1 MSSSSSSSSLN
12 DKILNTLL
20 LIFNNNT
27 LQLTSP
33 QIIES
38 FQSLIND
45 NIQNA
50 KSLTFI
56 FQQIQNQ
63 ILNLKGIQKKDIITL
78 IPYIIKTN
86 PKQLLPYTDKII
98 SLYQS
103 CISEDSSKLFTYI
116 SKSFGETSKIIINAN
131 HTSNFL
137 LNSSLDT
144 NENMFSNEL
153 INIYNQL
160 KSFCM
165 NNIKHNNR
173 YNQICGTLCLTSFI
187 ENCAYNYTNQNNLKS
202 IWELL
207 IYQITNNNF
216 YAKLELLNC
225 FISLIFSSEERF
237 CPFASM
243 TLYKIFDYITDED
256 WLKRKLALN
265 IVYTLVFYCGEEI
278 KPLKGYINKFLAER
292 SEDNVKEVKEVC
304 IEIMK
309 LLENA
314 KVSHSERLLLSEQ
327 KGKKTLTH
335 NRKSSEGTRSLMTLS
350 NNNTNHSYIMNN
362 STISHNSSST
372 AKTSRKYYSVISKSA
387 QKEKKSTSKL
397 LKSNN
402 NNNVYDSILK
412 VQDDQGRVIVQ
423 LQTNIK
429 EIEKKY
435 KEDVMLKEMRLKKEL
450 DAYVKNCNYEEA
462 FRCVV
467 ELRSVKKM
475 DYVVKNYIMNGNERD
490 DEEIISKDVMK
501 GLLEVFV
508 EDMMKCH
515 SLEML
520 ACFFKENVVDRK
532 FAYEKEF
539 CVKVVDKVNKVLA
552 KKEKLFLEKKEV
564 EYLMSIAKYFDN
576 NNNK

>member
-1 MSSSSSSSSLN
+1 MSSSSSN

-27 LQLTSP
+27 LQPTSP

-38 FQSLIND
+38 LQALIND

-63 ILNLKGIQKKDIITL
+63 ILNLKGMQKKDVITL

-309 LLENA
+309 LLEDANC
-314 KVSHSERLLLSEQ
+314 VHSERLLLSEQ
-327 KGKKTLTH
+327 KGKKLTH
-335 NRKSSEGTRSLMTLS
+335 NRKSSEGTRSLLTLS
-350 NNNTNHSYIMNN
+350 NNNNSYIMNN
-362 STISHNSSST
+362 STISHNSST

-387 QKEKKSTSKL
+387 QKEKKSTSKI

-402 NNNVYDSILK
+402 VYDNILK
-412 VQDDQGRVIVQ
+412 VQEDQGRVIVQ

-475 DYVVKNYIMNGNERD
+475 HFVVKNYVVDDNERD
-490 DEEIISKDVMK
+490 SEEISKDVMK
-501 GLLEVFV
+501 ELLDVFV

-520 ACFFKENVVDRK
+520 ACFFKENIVDKK
-532 FAYEKEF
+532 FVYEKEF
-539 CVKVVDKVNKVLA
+539 NLKVVEKVNKVLA
-552 KKEKLFLEKKEV
+552 KKEKLFLEKKEI
-564 EYLMSIAKYFDN
+564 EYLMIIAKYFE

>member
-1 MSSSSSSSSLN
+1 
-12 DKILNTLL
+12 
-20 LIFNNNT
+20 
-27 LQLTSP
+27 
-33 QIIES
+33 
-38 FQSLIND
+38 
-45 NIQNA
+45 
-50 KSLTFI
+50 
-56 FQQIQNQ
+56 
-63 ILNLKGIQKKDIITL
+63 
-78 IPYIIKTN
+78 
-86 PKQLLPYTDKII
+86 
-98 SLYQS
+98 
-103 CISEDSSKLFTYI
+103 
-116 SKSFGETSKIIINAN
+116 
-131 HTSNFL
+131 
-137 LNSSLDT
+137 
-144 NENMFSNEL
+144 
-153 INIYNQL
+153 
-160 KSFCM
+160 
-165 NNIKHNNR
+165 
-173 YNQICGTLCLTSFI
+173 
-187 ENCAYNYTNQNNLKS
+187 
-202 IWELL
+202 
-207 IYQITNNNF
+207 
-216 YAKLELLNC
+216 
-225 FISLIFSSEERF
+225 
-237 CPFASM
+237 
-243 TLYKIFDYITDED
+243 
-256 WLKRKLALN
+256 
-265 IVYTLVFYCGEEI
+265 
-278 KPLKGYINKFLAER
+278 
-292 SEDNVKEVKEVC
+292 
-304 IEIMK
+304 
-309 LLENA
+309 
-314 KVSHSERLLLSEQ
+314 
-327 KGKKTLTH
+327 
-335 NRKSSEGTRSLMTLS
+335 
-350 NNNTNHSYIMNN
+350 MNN